1 MPKSNLPP
9 VEDVRHFVVTP
20 RHSVYTPANHQIDGN
35 ASKSVNKEFSDEKG
49 DIASTALYVVGVI
62 AVIPVAGLVAWV
74 VRTVLRRKGLAGS
87 ESSSETGLNRPI
99 TEDDS
104 LQISGRGG
112 LSFTGGHGFDS
123 IAEAP
128 ENIPKVEI

>member
-1 MPKSNLPP
+1 MQYLPL
-9 VEDVRHFVVTP
+9 RAYKMHTFCFVLFVCSSFTEI
-20 RHSVYTPANHQIDGN
+20 YFAQ
-35 ASKSVNKEFSDEKG
+35 
-49 DIASTALYVVGVI
+49 
-62 AVIPVAGLVAWV
+62 
-74 VRTVLRRKGLAGS
+74 GLAGS

-112 LSFTGGHGFDS
+112 AMSFGTHCFDP

-128 ENIPKVEI
+128 ENIPKVRVCYKFISMPMYKLKV

>member
-1 MPKSNLPP
+1 MECRNIDLFGLVLCNNLPL
-9 VEDVRHFVVTP
+9 RA
-20 RHSVYTPANHQIDGN
+20 Y
-35 ASKSVNKEFSDEKG
+35 KC
-49 DIASTALYVVGVI
+49 
-62 AVIPVAGLVAWV
+62 
-74 VRTVLRRKGLAGS
+74 TVLHCFSCMQYFTKIYISQGLAGS

-112 LSFTGGHGFDS
+112 GLSFGPHCFDP

-128 ENIPKVEI
+128 ENIPKVRLLKVHLNAE

>member
-1 MPKSNLPP
+1 M
-9 VEDVRHFVVTP
+9 
-20 RHSVYTPANHQIDGN
+20 IDEQV
-35 ASKSVNKEFSDEKG
+35 KQCFSIQE
-49 DIASTALYVVGVI
+49 LN
-62 AVIPVAGLVAWV
+62 
-74 VRTVLRRKGLAGS
+74 GS

-112 LSFTGGHGFDS
+112 FSLPGHCFET

-128 ENIPKVEI
+128 ENIPKVINLSQLCQ

>member
-1 MPKSNLPP
+1 MIQ
-9 VEDVRHFVVTP
+9 E
-20 RHSVYTPANHQIDGN
+20 
-35 ASKSVNKEFSDEKG
+35 
-49 DIASTALYVVGVI
+49 
-62 AVIPVAGLVAWV
+62 
-74 VRTVLRRKGLAGS
+74 LAGS

-112 LSFTGGHGFDS
+112 FSLPGHCFET

-128 ENIPKVEI
+128 ENIPKVNYLITLSNLKICAKIHRDKTRVSTIVSLVNPFPAAIIRTYLVTRH

>member
-1 MPKSNLPP
+1 MIGIRLMNLC
-9 VEDVRHFVVTP
+9 
-20 RHSVYTPANHQIDGN
+20 SQ
-35 ASKSVNKEFSDEKG
+35 
-49 DIASTALYVVGVI
+49 
-62 AVIPVAGLVAWV
+62 GLS
-74 VRTVLRRKGLAGS
+74 GS

-112 LSFTGGHGFDS
+112 LSYPGHGFDS

-128 ENIPKVEI
+128 ENIPKVRIPSACFDSSLHE